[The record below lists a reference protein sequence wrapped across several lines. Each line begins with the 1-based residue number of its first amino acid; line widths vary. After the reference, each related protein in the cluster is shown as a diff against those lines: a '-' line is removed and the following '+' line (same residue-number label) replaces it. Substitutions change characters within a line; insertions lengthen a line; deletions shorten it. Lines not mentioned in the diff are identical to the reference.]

1 MIDLL
6 STKEVADQLGI
17 HEKKVYKLITE
28 QGLPGTKVTGKWLFP
43 RHLVEQWLENN
54 TINYPG
60 QREYLSKTP
69 ALFVVAGSND
79 VLLDRTLNLFM
90 SSYPEYTAVF
100 GNLGSMGGLR
110 LLRQG
115 LCHLSAS
122 HLAQEDLQDFN
133 FSYAAEQLDRMPAV
147 VNFCRR
153 QQGLFLLK
161 GNPRKITGLSD
172 LKENDLR
179 VVNRSLGTGTRLWFD
194 QALKAEGIDPVTLP
208 GYDHEVQRHLD
219 VGLEVLS
226 GRADI
231 GPGIRTVAGLL
242 DLDFLPMHWER
253 FDLII
258 TRERFFDANIQR
270 FLGLLHDDRFKE
282 LTSNLTGY
290 DLGLAG
296 QMIHPIQKGH
306 CR

>member
-17 HEKKVYKLITE
+17 HEKKVYKLITG